1 MMSRRPKTGAPEGFD
16 FVHGGRTFTC
26 SVEPLRSSDP
36 EAWWWFR
43 VSTDDRN
50 RYAPFRVTPTD
61 TQASVQ
67 TAIVAYYEDMLARR
81 AAPAPSYWRRGSKPT
96 AAPAAATAATATV
109 ATAAAPTAE

>member
-1 MMSRRPKTGAPEGFD
+1 MMSKRPKSGAPEGFD

-26 SVEPLRSSDP
+26 SVEPLRAASP

-67 TAIVAYYEDMLARR
+67 SAIVAYYEDMLFKRSQ
-81 AAPAPSYWRRGSKPT
+81 PSVRQFGRGRPSKPVQ
-96 AAPAAATAATATV
+96 AVEGGQATA
-109 ATAAAPTAE
+109 